1 MTGDARPSS
10 HRISELTRRN
20 LFDALTL
27 QSTAWAG
34 RLEET
39 QFLGRIFDLTQMPS
53 TDHRHKTA
61 AGDIQRHRV
70 ANPDDWPDNWV
81 FHDDRFNLSGC
92 DDETLLRFLCEMLHP
107 VVRSDTAEVES
118 LRTLINKHLA
128 PDGYQLMEMS
138 RISGYPV
145 FTATLLLDGPPPS
158 VELARDA
165 VEPLNASYVSQ
176 QITRMAAAI
185 PGDTELAIG
194 TAKEFVE
201 TVCKAIL
208 HERGVTVPDN
218 PKFPALVRMTAQAL
232 QLLPDDV
239 PESAKAAETIK
250 RLLQNLGQVTQGL
263 AELRGPYG
271 TGHGK
276 HPSHAGLRP
285 RHAKLA
291 VGAATTL
298 ALFLFETHREKP
310 VKAGR

>member
-1 MTGDARPSS
+1 MTGDAPPSTR
-10 HRISELTRRN
+10 RISELTRRN
-20 LFDALTL
+20 LFDALSG
-27 QSTAWAG
+27 QGSAWAG

-39 QFLGRIFDLTQMPS
+39 EFLGRIFDLTQLPS
-53 TDHRHKTA
+53 TDPRHKTA

-70 ANPDDWPDNWV
+70 ANPDDWR
-81 FHDDRFNLSGC
+81 DDWIFRDGRFDLIGC
-92 DDETLLRFLCEMLHP
+92 DDQTLLRFLCEMLHP
-107 VVRSDTAEVES
+107 LVRPDAAEVES

-128 PDGYQLMEMS
+128 PDGYQIAEMS

-158 VELARDA
+158 VGLARDA

-176 QITRMAAAI
+176 QITRLTAAI

-208 HERGVTVPDN
+208 HQRGITVPDN
-218 PKFPALVRMTAQAL
+218 PKFPALVRMTTQAL
-232 QLLPDDV
+232 QLLPEDV
-239 PESAKAAETIK
+239 PASAKAAETIK
-250 RLLQNLGQVTQGL
+250 RLLQNLGQVAQGL

-276 HPSHAGLRP
+276 HPSHTGLRP

-298 ALFLFETHREKP
+298 ALFLFETHEEKSAKGP
-310 VKAGR
+310 R

>member
-1 MTGDARPSS
+1 MTGDTRPSS
-10 HRISELTRRN
+10 HRISALTRRN

-27 QSTAWAG
+27 RHTAWSG

-53 TDHRHKTA
+53 TDPRHEDA
-61 AGDIQRHRV
+61 AGDIWQHRL
-70 ANPDDWPDNWV
+70 ANPGDWPDDWI
-81 FHDDRFNLSGC
+81 FRDDRFALIGC

-107 VVRSDTAEVES
+107 EVRPDTAEVEI

-128 PDGYQLMEMS
+128 PDGYQLTEMS

-145 FTATLLLDGPPPS
+145 FMATLLLDGPPPS
-158 VELARDA
+158 VGLVRDA

-176 QITRMAAAI
+176 QITRMTAALPVDA
-185 PGDTELAIG
+185 ELAIG

-201 TVCKAIL
+201 TVCKGIL
-208 HERGVTVPDN
+208 HERGVTVPDK

-250 RLLQNLGQVTQGL
+250 RLLQNLGQVAQGL

-276 HPSHAGLRP
+276 HPSHTGLRP

-298 ALFLFETHREKP
+298 ALFLFETHQEKP